1 MEKSL
6 YSLMLM
12 DDVVKEVDRLAFR
25 RGTNRSNLINQILAE
40 YLSMT
45 TPEKRI
51 GNIFRH
57 IESAMNRE
65 SVIVPFV
72 DENARTMLLKSS
84 LEYKYRPTIKY
95 EVELYKIPRG
105 AIGELTVIFRTQS
118 DSLIR
123 DVNRFLNI
131 WMSLEEHYLG
141 KYFPEQS
148 TDYKIGD
155 GRFIRAIHLRSD
167 RDYSDESIGD
177 TISGYIQNFDSL
189 IKGYLSGSLSAGD
202 VERRYVDALNKG
214 VGIL

>member
-25 RGTNRSNLINQILAE
+25 RGTNRSNMINQILAE

-51 GNIFRH
+51 GNIFRQ
-57 IESAMNRE
+57 IESAMNRN

-105 AIGELTVIFRTQS
+105 AIGELTVTFRTQS
-118 DSLIR
+118 DSLIKG
-123 DVNRFLNI
+123 VNSFLSI
-131 WMSLEEHYLG
+131 WMNLEEHYLG
-141 KYFPEQS
+141 KYFPGQS
-148 TDYKIGD
+148 ADYKVGD
-155 GRFIRAIHLRSD
+155 GRFVRTIHLRSD
-167 RDYSDESIGD
+167 RDHSDESVGKE
-177 TISGYIQNFDSL
+177 ISDYIQNFDAL
-189 IKGYLSGSLSAGD
+189 IKGYLSGEYGAAD
-202 VERRYVDALNKG
+202 IERKYVDALNG
-214 VGIL
+214 GIGIL